1 MNGDL
6 FGSGDAVVKY
16 VLEGH
21 ERGVNWA
28 AFHPT
33 LPMIV
38 SGADDRMVKLW
49 RYNGALVLP
58 VALPLDVLFGVLDFH
73 RGILLRA
80 LSGVHRQSLHSING
94 TLNWLLALAFWSGF
108 IMHH

>member
-1 MNGDL
+1 MQSNMNGDL
-6 FGSGDAVVKY
+6 FGTGDAVVKY

-38 SGADDRMVKLW
+38 SGADDRLVRLW
-49 RYNGALVLP
+49 RYNGARCCW
-58 VALPLDVLFGVLDFH
+58 LFVFCP
-73 RGILLRA
+73 
-80 LSGVHRQSLHSING
+80 
-94 TLNWLLALAFWSGF
+94 ALARARLARESACCLAEVLL
-108 IMHH
+108 

>member
-58 VALPLDVLFGVLDFH
+58 VAVPLDVLFGVLAFQ

-80 LSGVHRQSLHSING
+80 L
-94 TLNWLLALAFWSGF
+94 
-108 IMHH
+108 